1 MSIDQE
7 RAAEL
12 KQSSEES
19 ADSDPML
26 QAYGRYWVPHVK
38 RIVVALEKIE
48 VHLAKL
54 AEPGEALDYPDKAAD
69 DDK

>member
-12 KQSSEES
+12 KQSSVES
-19 ADSDPML
+19 ADNDPML

-38 RIVVALEKIE
+38 RIAVALEKIE
-48 VHLAKL
+48 AHLAKL
-54 AEPGEALDYPDKAAD
+54 VETDKAAD